1 VGVARVLVVDDEPNI
16 CALLSA
22 TLRHVGYQVRV
33 AHAGAQA
40 LTVAEEYRPDLAVLD
55 VLLRRRGGS
64 LRPVGADPA
73 PLATVR
79 DALAG
84 TTSD

>member
-1 VGVARVLVVDDEPNI
+1 
-16 CALLSA
+16 
-22 TLRHVGYQVRV
+22 
-33 AHAGAQA
+33 
-40 LTVAEEYRPDLAVLD
+40 